1 MVDSWWDLGEGMGNQ
16 GVSWKFGVS
25 PVPSVTNGGTLPS
38 QLHYLPGDTSLVYT
52 ILVQKNI
59 TFSAAE
65 SDIERARE
73 VARSEHRP
81 LIDAFR
87 EWLIQYGSRRVSAA
101 EVTELYNSL
110 RHVNAG
116 RKFTRDEMNER

>member
-1 MVDSWWDLGEGMGNQ
+1 M
-16 GVSWKFGVS
+16 
-25 PVPSVTNGGTLPS
+25 
-38 QLHYLPGDTSLVYT
+38 
-52 ILVQKNI
+52 KNI
-59 TFSAAE
+59 TFSADEAA
-65 SDIERARE
+65 IERARE
-73 VARSEHRP
+73 VARSEHRN